1 MGTHLPMVTSRK
13 PPTIA
18 AYIAAAPKPVQPRL
32 REMHSLI
39 MASAPGA
46 TQSLKWSKPAYSYR
60 RILVVFGAFR
70 HHVGFFIT
78 PAVKKAFSK
87 ELEGYKTA
95 SSSVR
100 LPYDKP
106 LPKALIRKIVR
117 FRVKQERSQDAKW
130 RVKI

>member
-1 MGTHLPMVTSRK
+1 MAISSK
-13 PPTIA
+13 PTTITG
-18 AYIAAAPKPVQPRL
+18 YIAAAPKPVHARL

-60 RILVVFGAFR
+60 RILVVFGSFK
-70 HHVGFFIT
+70 HHLGFFIT
-78 PAVKKAFSK
+78 PAVKRAFAK
-87 ELEGYKTA
+87 ELAGYKTA
-95 SSSVR
+95 SSSVQ